1 MSMNW
6 GLSPQGDEKKGLEM
20 LLKVRT
26 AIESF
31 YGNLVVPI
39 IFVFLD
45 FSRVTHILGLYNL

>member
-45 FSRVTHILGLYNL
+45 FPRVTHILGLYNL